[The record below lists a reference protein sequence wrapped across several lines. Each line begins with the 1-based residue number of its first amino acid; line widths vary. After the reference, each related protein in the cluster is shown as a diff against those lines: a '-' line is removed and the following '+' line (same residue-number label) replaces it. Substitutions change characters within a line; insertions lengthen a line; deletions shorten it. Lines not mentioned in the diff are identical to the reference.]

1 MKNTGVAMQFRQFGQ
16 RFESARL
23 ALLACLV
30 ILVLGLFA
38 PSAHAQI
45 ELPGVETPAEPVDPE
60 PVIEAQTISPTDGE
74 IEQRIEGIFNEIDA
88 LKGVRVQ
95 VDAGV
100 VAMTGDV
107 PTLADADRAESIA
120 ARVAGVVTVE
130 NALER
135 NLDVADNLQPVT
147 DKLKNNFQKFLNI
160 LPLLGI
166 ALVIFILF
174 WLFGRI
180 LSGLTGLWRRIAP
193 NLFMAE
199 LMATSIRIIFV
210 IVGLVIA
217 LDVLQATALMGAIL
231 GGAGVLGLAIGF
243 AIRDTVDNYISSIM
257 LSIRQPFRANDHVVI
272 GDREGHVI
280 RLTSRATILMTLDGN
295 HLRIPNSTV
304 FKAEILNY
312 STNPERRFD
321 FELGV
326 DAEDDPLAAIS
337 IGLEALRGLGF
348 VLDDP
353 DASARLEQVGDS
365 NIVIRFLG
373 WIDQNHSDFYKARSI
388 AIRAVMTIL
397 EAEGF
402 GLPEP
407 IYRLR
412 FDSGAPL
419 EIARAA
425 KKEEGD
431 TKAESKP
438 ADKAPQ
444 PDLAME
450 DVSREDDIGKK
461 VAEERAAAGE
471 PDILDEGRP
480 TE

>member
-1 MKNTGVAMQFRQFGQ
+1 MQFRQFGQ
-16 RFESARL
+16 RFEPAQL
-23 ALLACLV
+23 VMLACFV
-30 ILVLGLFA
+30 ILLTGFLA

-45 ELPGVETPAEPVDPE
+45 ELPGIESPAEPVDPQ
-60 PVIEAQTISPTDGE
+60 PVIEAQTISPTDAE
-74 IEQRIEGIFNEIDA
+74 IKERIEGIFNEIDA
-88 LKGVRVQ
+88 LKGVRVK

-107 PTLADADRAESIA
+107 PALADADRAESIA
-120 ARVAGVVTVE
+120 TRVAGVVTVE

-147 DKLKNNFQKFLNI
+147 DKLQNNLQKFLNI

-174 WLFGRI
+174 WLLGRL
-180 LSGLTGLWRRIAP
+180 LSGMTGLWRRIAP
-193 NLFMAE
+193 NIFMAE
-199 LMATSIRIIFV
+199 LMATSIRVVFV
-210 IVGLVIA
+210 VVGLIIA

-326 DAEDDPLAAIS
+326 DAEDDPLAAMN
-337 IGLEALRGLGF
+337 IGLEALQGLAF

-353 DASARLEQVGDS
+353 
-365 NIVIRFLG
+365 
-373 WIDQNHSDFYKARSI
+373 
-388 AIRAVMTIL
+388 
-397 EAEGF
+397 
-402 GLPEP
+402 
-407 IYRLR
+407 
-412 FDSGAPL
+412 
-419 EIARAA
+419 
-425 KKEEGD
+425 
-431 TKAESKP
+431 
-438 ADKAPQ
+438 
-444 PDLAME
+444 
-450 DVSREDDIGKK
+450 
-461 VAEERAAAGE
+461 
-471 PDILDEGRP
+471 
-480 TE
+480 

>member
-1 MKNTGVAMQFRQFGQ
+1 MGVAMQFRQFGR
-16 RFESARL
+16 RFDSARL
-23 ALLACLV
+23 ALLMCLV
-30 ILVLGLFA
+30 ILAPVLL
-38 PSAHAQI
+38 PQSAHAQI
-45 ELPGVETPAEPVDPE
+45 ELPGIETPAAPIEPE
-60 PVIEAQTISPTDGE
+60 PVIEAQTSSPTDAE
-74 IEQRIEGIFNEIDA
+74 IEQRIEGIFAEIDA
-88 LKGVRVQ
+88 LNAVGVK

-100 VAMTGDV
+100 VALTGDV
-107 PTLADADRAESIA
+107 PALADADRAESIA

-147 DKLKNNFQKFLNI
+147 DKLTNNLQKFLNS
-160 LPLLGI
+160 LPLIGI
-166 ALVIFILF
+166 ALAIFILF
-174 WLFGRI
+174 WLLGRL
-180 LSGLTGLWRRIAP
+180 LSGMTGLWRRIAP

-210 IVGLVIA
+210 IVGLIIA

-257 LSIRQPFRANDHVVI
+257 LSIRQPFRANDHVMI

-326 DAEDDPLAAIS
+326 DAEDDPLAAMA
-337 IGLEALRGLGF
+337 IGLEALRKLGF

-365 NIVIRFLG
+365 NIIIRFLG
-373 WIDQNHSDFYKARSI
+373 WIDQTHSDFYKARSI
-388 AIRAVMTIL
+388 AIRAVMTVL

-419 EIARAA
+419 EIARAGKNEA
-425 KKEEGD
+425 SD
-431 TKAESKP
+431 VKAESKP
-438 ADKAPQ
+438 ARKAPQ
-444 PDLAME
+444 ADLAME
-450 DVSREDDIGKK
+450 DVSLENDIGKK

-471 PDILDEGRP
+471 QDILDEARP
-480 TE
+480 IE

>member
-1 MKNTGVAMQFRQFGQ
+1 MQYWQLGR
-16 RFESARL
+16 RFDSVRFA
-23 ALLACLV
+23 ALACSV
-30 ILVLGLFA
+30 FMVLVLVA

-45 ELPGVETPAEPVDPE
+45 ELPGIESPAEPVDPE
-60 PVIEAQTISPTDGE
+60 PVIEAQTSSPTDAE
-74 IEQRIEGIFNEIDA
+74 IEQRIEGIFAEIDA
-88 LKGVRVQ
+88 LKTVGVK

-100 VAMTGDV
+100 VALTGDV
-107 PTLADADRAESIA
+107 PALADADRAESIA

-135 NLDVADNLQPVT
+135 NLRVADNLQPVT
-147 DKLKNNFQKFLNI
+147 AKLTNNLQKFLNS
-160 LPLLGI
+160 LPLIGI
-166 ALVIFILF
+166 ALAIFILF
-174 WLFGRI
+174 WLLGR
-180 LSGLTGLWRRIAP
+180 LFSGMTGLWRKIAP
-193 NLFMAE
+193 NMFMAE

-210 IVGLVIA
+210 IVGLIIA

-257 LSIRQPFRANDHVVI
+257 LSIRQPFRANDHVMI

-326 DAEDDPLAAIS
+326 DAEDDPLAAMA
-337 IGLEALRGLGF
+337 IGLEALRKLAF

-373 WIDQNHSDFYKARSI
+373 WIDQTHSDFYKARSI
-388 AIRAVMTIL
+388 AIRAVMTVL

-419 EIARAA
+419 EIARAG
-425 KKEEGD
+425 KNETGD
-431 TKAESKP
+431 IKAESKP
-438 ADKAPQ
+438 ARKAPQ
-444 PDLAME
+444 PDLALE
-450 DVSREDDIGKK
+450 DVSLENDIGKK

-471 PDILDEGRP
+471 QDILDEARP
-480 TE
+480 IE

>member
-1 MKNTGVAMQFRQFGQ
+1 MGVAMQFRQFGR
-16 RFESARL
+16 RFDSARL
-23 ALLACLV
+23 ALLMCLV
-30 ILVLGLFA
+30 ILAPVLL
-38 PSAHAQI
+38 PQSAHAQI
-45 ELPGVETPAEPVDPE
+45 ELPGIETPAAPIEPE
-60 PVIEAQTISPTDGE
+60 PVIEAQTSSPTDAE
-74 IEQRIEGIFNEIDA
+74 IEQRIEGIFAEIDA
-88 LKGVRVQ
+88 LNAVGVK

-100 VAMTGDV
+100 VALTGDV
-107 PTLADADRAESIA
+107 PALADADRAESIA

-147 DKLKNNFQKFLNI
+147 NKLTNNLQKFLNS
-160 LPLLGI
+160 LPLIGI
-166 ALVIFILF
+166 ALAIFILF
-174 WLFGRI
+174 WLLGRL
-180 LSGLTGLWRRIAP
+180 LSGMTGLWRRIAP

-210 IVGLVIA
+210 IVGLIIA

-257 LSIRQPFRANDHVVI
+257 LSIRQPFRANDHVMI

-326 DAEDDPLAAIS
+326 DAEDDPLAAMA
-337 IGLEALRGLGF
+337 IGLEALRKLAF

-365 NIVIRFLG
+365 NIIIRFLG
-373 WIDQNHSDFYKARSI
+373 WIDQTHSDFYKARSI
-388 AIRAVMTIL
+388 AIRAVMTVL

-419 EIARAA
+419 EIARAGKNEA
-425 KKEEGD
+425 SD
-431 TKAESKP
+431 VKAESKP
-438 ADKAPQ
+438 ARKAPQ
-444 PDLAME
+444 ADLAME
-450 DVSREDDIGKK
+450 DVSLENDIGKK

-471 PDILDEGRP
+471 QDILDEARP
-480 TE
+480 IE

>member
-1 MKNTGVAMQFRQFGQ
+1 MQIRQFGH
-16 RFESARL
+16 RFEAARM
-23 ALLACLV
+23 ALLACFV
-30 ILVLGLFA
+30 ILVPGIFA
-38 PSAHAQI
+38 PLAHAQI
-45 ELPGVETPAEPVDPE
+45 ELPGIEVLAEPADPE
-60 PVIEAQTISPTDGE
+60 PVIEAQAISPTDQD

-88 LKGVRVQ
+88 LKDVRIR

-107 PTLADADRAESIA
+107 PTLADADRAQSIA

-147 DKLKNNFQKFLNI
+147 DKLKNNLQKFLNI

-166 ALVIFILF
+166 ALAIFILF
-174 WLFGRI
+174 WLLGRV
-180 LSGLTGLWRRIAP
+180 LSGLTVLWRRIAP
-193 NLFMAE
+193 NMFMAE
-199 LMATSIRIIFV
+199 LMATSIRIIFF
-210 IVGLVIA
+210 IIGLIIA

-272 GDREGHVI
+272 GNREGHVI

-321 FELGV
+321 FELGI
-326 DAEDDPLAAIS
+326 DAADDPLAAMN
-337 IGLEALRGLGF
+337 IGLEALRRLSF
-348 VLDDP
+348 VLDEP

-365 NIVIRFLG
+365 NIVISFFG
-373 WIDQNHSDFYKARSI
+373 WIDQGNSDFFKARSI
-388 AIRAVMTIL
+388 AIRAVMNIL
-397 EAEGF
+397 DAEGF

-419 EIARAA
+419 EIARSP
-425 KKEEGD
+425 KDED
-431 TKAESKP
+431 TGAGAESKP
-438 ADKAPQ
+438 ARKAPQ

-450 DVSREDDIGKK
+450 DVSRENDIGKK
-461 VAEERAAAGE
+461 VAEERATADE
-471 PDILDEGRP
+471 EDILDEARP
-480 TE
+480 IE

>member
-1 MKNTGVAMQFRQFGQ
+1 MGVAMQFRQFGR
-16 RFESARL
+16 RFDSARL
-23 ALLACLV
+23 ALLMCLV
-30 ILVLGLFA
+30 ILAPVLL
-38 PSAHAQI
+38 PQSAHAQI
-45 ELPGVETPAEPVDPE
+45 ELPGIETPAAPIEPE
-60 PVIEAQTISPTDGE
+60 PVIEAQTSSPTDAE
-74 IEQRIEGIFNEIDA
+74 IEQRIEGIFAEIDA
-88 LKGVRVQ
+88 LNAVGVK

-100 VAMTGDV
+100 VALTGDV
-107 PTLADADRAESIA
+107 PALADADRAESIA

-147 DKLKNNFQKFLNI
+147 NKLTNNLQKFLNS
-160 LPLLGI
+160 LPLIGI
-166 ALVIFILF
+166 ALAIFILF
-174 WLFGRI
+174 WLLGRL
-180 LSGLTGLWRRIAP
+180 LSGMTGLWRRIAP

-210 IVGLVIA
+210 IVGLIIA

-257 LSIRQPFRANDHVVI
+257 LSIRQPFRANDHVMI

-326 DAEDDPLAAIS
+326 DAEDDPLAAMA
-337 IGLEALRGLGF
+337 IGLEALRKLGF

-365 NIVIRFLG
+365 NIIIRFLG
-373 WIDQNHSDFYKARSI
+373 WIDQTHSDFYKARSI
-388 AIRAVMTIL
+388 AIRAVMTVL

-419 EIARAA
+419 EIARAGKNEA
-425 KKEEGD
+425 SD
-431 TKAESKP
+431 VKAESKP
-438 ADKAPQ
+438 ARKAPQ
-444 PDLAME
+444 ADLAME
-450 DVSREDDIGKK
+450 DVSLENDIGKK

-471 PDILDEGRP
+471 QDILDEARP
-480 TE
+480 IE

>member
-1 MKNTGVAMQFRQFGQ
+1 MKYRGFAMQFWPFGP
-16 RFESARL
+16 RFHSAL
-23 ALLACLV
+23 AILAGSFFMLSAL
-30 ILVLGLFA
+30 IA
-38 PSAHAQI
+38 PPAQAQI
-45 ELPGVETPAEPVDPE
+45 ELPSIETPAEPVDPQ
-60 PVIEAQTISPTDGE
+60 PIIEAQTISPTDAE
-74 IEQRIEGIFNEIDA
+74 IKERIEGIFAEIDA
-88 LKGVRVQ
+88 LKGVLVK

-100 VAMTGDV
+100 VALTGDV
-107 PTLADADRAESIA
+107 PALVDADRAESIA

-130 NALER
+130 NSLER

-147 DKLKNNFQKFLNI
+147 DKLKTNFQKFLNS
-160 LPLLGI
+160 LPLIGI
-166 ALVIFILF
+166 ALAIFILF
-174 WLFGRI
+174 WVLGRLF
-180 LSGLTGLWRRIAP
+180 SGMTGLWRRIAP
-193 NLFMAE
+193 NMFMAE
-199 LMATSIRIIFV
+199 LMATSIRVIFV
-210 IVGLVIA
+210 IVGLIIA

-280 RLTSRATILMTLDGN
+280 RLTSRATILMTLEGN

-326 DAEDDPLAAIS
+326 DADDDPLAAIA
-337 IGLEALRGLGF
+337 IGLEALRGLAF

-353 DASARLEQVGDS
+353 DASAHLAEVGDS

-373 WIDQNHSDFYKARSI
+373 WIDQTHSDFYKARSI
-388 AIRAVMTIL
+388 AIRAVMTVL
-397 EAEGF
+397 DAEGF

-419 EIARAA
+419 EIARSAKDEASDKSAA
-425 KKEEGD
+425 
-431 TKAESKP
+431 SKP
-438 ADKAPQ
+438 ARKPPQ
-444 PDLAME
+444 ADLAME
-450 DVSREDDIGKK
+450 DVSLENDIGKK

-471 PDILDEGRP
+471 QDILDESRP
-480 TE
+480 IE

>member
-1 MKNTGVAMQFRQFGQ
+1 MKYRGFAMQFWPFGP
-16 RFESARL
+16 RFHSAL
-23 ALLACLV
+23 AILAGSFFMLSAL
-30 ILVLGLFA
+30 IA
-38 PSAHAQI
+38 PPAQAQI
-45 ELPGVETPAEPVDPE
+45 ELPSIETPAEPVDPQ
-60 PVIEAQTISPTDGE
+60 PIIEAQTISPTDAE
-74 IEQRIEGIFNEIDA
+74 IKERIEGIFAEIDA
-88 LKGVRVQ
+88 LKGVLVK

-100 VAMTGDV
+100 VALTGDV
-107 PTLADADRAESIA
+107 PALVDADRAESIA

-130 NALER
+130 N
-135 NLDVADNLQPVT
+135 
-147 DKLKNNFQKFLNI
+147 
-160 LPLLGI
+160 I
-166 ALVIFILF
+166 ALAIFILF
-174 WLFGRI
+174 WVLGRLI
-180 LSGLTGLWRRIAP
+180 SGMTGLWRRIAP
-193 NLFMAE
+193 NMFMAE
-199 LMATSIRIIFV
+199 LMATSIRVIFV
-210 IVGLVIA
+210 IVGLIIA

-280 RLTSRATILMTLDGN
+280 RLTSRATILMTLEGN

-326 DAEDDPLAAIS
+326 DADDDPLAAIA
-337 IGLEALRGLGF
+337 IGLEALRGLAF

-353 DASARLEQVGDS
+353 DASAHLAEVGDS

-373 WIDQNHSDFYKARSI
+373 WIDQTHSDFYKARSI
-388 AIRAVMTIL
+388 AIRAVMTVL
-397 EAEGF
+397 DAEGF

-419 EIARAA
+419 EIARSAKDEASDKSAA
-425 KKEEGD
+425 
-431 TKAESKP
+431 SKP
-438 ADKAPQ
+438 ARKPLQA
-444 PDLAME
+444 DLAME
-450 DVSREDDIGKK
+450 DVSLENDIGKK

-471 PDILDEGRP
+471 RDILDESRP
-480 TE
+480 IE